1 MGEWLTDYN
10 CDHGDAGGLPGY
22 PLSPTRSDGT
32 AIDGY
37 CTDGVQTSES
47 ACIAQYFCTV
57 AGSCDAPA
65 TAAAVGECGVCSTTS
80 GQPTATDRFTQ
91 TECVKDSDGDGTA
104 DGTWAA
110 ATWSTSAATE
120 ADCASVLGGEWKART
135 WMPAPLGD
143 ATTSWLPVK
152 AATEA
157 AVAASGLTASTKTF
171 ATADITAGIT
181 TAFAVGDRV
190 TVSAA
195 SGNSCAANSCPI
207 VGHTILPQ
215 STPTTWS
222 SSSRS
227 LVTLQVG
234 PRRTVSCHARGD
246 AIYTRQQAVLL
257 V

>member
-91 TECVKDSDGDGTA
+91 TECVKDSDGDGTS

-120 ADCASVLGGEWKART
+120 ADCASVLGGSGRPE
-135 WMPAPLGD
+135 LGCLPRWVMRPQAGFRSRQRLRRLSLLLVSLHRQRLSRPQTSLQASQRLSLL
-143 ATTSWLPVK
+143 ATGSRSVQL
-152 AATEA
+152 AATRVQPIPA
-157 AVAASGLTASTKTF
+157 RLWDIPYCRNQLQRRGLR
-171 ATADITAGIT
+171 
-181 TAFAVGDRV
+181 RV
-190 TVSAA
+190 V
-195 SGNSCAANSCPI
+195 
-207 VGHTILPQ
+207 H
-215 STPTTWS
+215 W
-222 SSSRS
+222 
-227 LVTLQVG
+227 
-234 PRRTVSCHARGD
+234 
-246 AIYTRQQAVLL
+246 
-257 V
+257 